1 MFFVNA
7 IEHMDNRPDSV
18 YNKDI
23 LWDDDRGADMKERV
37 YFAIDLRNAEEKE
50 MPILSAKP
58 TTEA

>member
-1 MFFVNA
+1 
-7 IEHMDNRPDSV
+7 MDNRPDSV